1 MSRSGEIELAQTS
14 ISMYKNEI
22 DDLHNKHGH
31 GVRPSWVLDELENLY
46 DKLRHA
52 EARLKNLNG
61 ELLFHL
67 GKESN

>member
-1 MSRSGEIELAQTS
+1 MSMSGEIELAQTS

-31 GVRPSWVLDELENLY
+31 GVRPTWVLDELENLY

>member
-1 MSRSGEIELAQTS
+1 MSISGEIELAQTS

-46 DKLRHA
+46 DRLRHA
-52 EARLKNLNG
+52 EVRLKDLNN
-61 ELLFHL
+61 
-67 GKESN
+67 SNQ

>member
-1 MSRSGEIELAQTS
+1 MSMSGEIELTQTS
-14 ISMYKNEI
+14 ISIYKNKI

-52 EARLKNLNG
+52 EARLKDLNKG
-61 ELLFHL
+61 
-67 GKESN
+67 SN

>member
-1 MSRSGEIELAQTS
+1 MSMSGEIELAQTS

-22 DDLHNKHGH
+22 QHLHNKHGH

>member
-1 MSRSGEIELAQTS
+1 MSMSGEIELAQTS
-14 ISMYKNEI
+14 ASMYKNEI
-22 DDLHNKHGH
+22 NDLHNKHGH

>member
-1 MSRSGEIELAQTS
+1 MSMSGEIELAQTS